1 MLPNYC
7 ALELIKL
14 PLGKL
19 VPARRHR
26 KKRIDKK
33 WIKRYGLKWVQT
45 RATMTEY
52 YQMVNKLIIPEE
64 LWGIFQATIATL

>member
-1 MLPNYC
+1 MINLFG
-7 ALELIKL
+7 LEVHKL
-14 PLGKL
+14 PLGTM

-45 RATMTEY
+45 RGTLAEY
-52 YQMVNKLIIPEE
+52 YQMGNKLIIPEE
-64 LWGIFQATIATL
+64 LWGIFQTAIATL